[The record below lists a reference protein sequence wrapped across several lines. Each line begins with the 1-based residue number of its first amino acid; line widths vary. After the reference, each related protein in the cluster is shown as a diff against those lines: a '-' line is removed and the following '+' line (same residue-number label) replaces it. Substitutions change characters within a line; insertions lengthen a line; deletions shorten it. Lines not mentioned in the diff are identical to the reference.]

1 MTLGE
6 TMSDQNI
13 KIGLQVSSNGT
24 TEAETKKALGLK
36 AAYDAAASSATKI
49 GGTGGS
55 RAMAAKAAPAGS
67 ELAMQDRT
75 YNQMRGS
82 AGVTGASARDFANQ
96 AQGLG
101 GLVRLYA
108 TYAANLFAVGA
119 AFTALKNAADT
130 TNLVKGLDQLGARSG
145 VALGTLS
152 KQLIEVTDGAISM
165 REAMETVTKA
175 TSSGLSSKQV
185 LELGKVAKVAS
196 QALGIGM
203 EDAVSR
209 LTRGITKLEPEL
221 LDELG
226 IFTKIEPAVQKY
238 AQSIGRAA
246 NSLTDFERRQAFA
259 LAVLEE
265 GTKKFGDIELDANP
279 YNKFL
284 ATLKDVSQ
292 SVLEVINKGIAPL
305 IEYLS
310 KSPTALLTVLGGI
323 AAIIVRQAL
332 PAFGQLRKGLESA
345 AEDARER
352 ALQRARDVE
361 VAREKISQA
370 VIASADKRVE
380 AQVEKINIAEAK
392 ITAIKDGNIKKQSAL
407 YKVLQKDLDDV
418 TERDIKRIEASGKQ
432 LETRGLK
439 DQAQIYKD
447 AAKGIRDYQS
457 ANTDYQKVLE
467 EETKNREKSA
477 KWWSIEGINRDRAAK
492 ANVEATRSSIVANA
506 AYNGSLVGLTRSFI
520 LLNYEIAENGIKGWQ
535 RFTLTV
541 RGGAA
546 IIAGALATVG
556 AAINKVLGV
565 IGILTTIYSV
575 LDSFLDG
582 ASESVGKFDSAV
594 DKAKSSAENLN
605 KTYKEIYKN
614 DPFSAQSV
622 QARGNALMDVADGF
636 SEISNSANQAK
647 KDIEGS
653 WWARIKELATFG
665 GTSRAFGKSIAT
677 QITTILKTIDS
688 PEAKKRIE
696 SIAKEQLGITE
707 LSFDNIAA
715 AARRAGAGSEQ
726 IKKLEDAIKGV
737 ATQAKIAGV
746 ASAQFEEAY
755 KKVSDQLAQ
764 INQKFAVS
772 DDIANFAI
780 NSSNALKALDEE
792 LSQGVTNSAA
802 GLVKALEGIG
812 KGANIFSTLGGE
824 LSLLAEDA
832 KYFASEMSGAAKD
845 TEALTKRLEDLNAK
859 QLKRSDFTRKNKNGI
874 EVNDPDAYNAAV
886 RQLEADRRQ
895 AAQDIAAAQTRQE
908 SARVKLQAVSDKVQS
923 QIPEALARNT
933 ELLGV
938 RLAGQLAKG
947 STQFLQGVYASF
959 DAVPEL
965 VAKSSQLKLREI
977 DAQIANT
984 KAIRDLTVATVLSA
998 AQQKISNAQKGVEQA
1013 QDAGTAARDKAQAD
1027 LATATREYEL
1037 LDTAVRKPQQA
1048 LAMLAEEE
1056 RNATDI
1062 GKRLGGTVK
1071 DLAARTVEFNVA
1083 LQNQNQQRLS
1093 EQLQGQLAT
1102 NNARLKQEQN
1112 LLKLKQDDI
1121 KIEGE
1126 RLQLQISQ
1134 EGIGL
1139 DAKQQLTNQI
1149 AINREKQIELDYQQR
1164 IGEAAKEFADQAIRA
1179 SALTAAEFREQ
1190 APRIAKEFQDKEAL
1204 AAQQRSQSLEQ
1215 VRLNTLKQ
1223 QSDISVERINREET
1237 AYKNRQALDKVALDS
1252 ALELKQ
1258 IRLETEQAVEAA
1270 QLQNLNLSAG
1280 AKSVIDYQATL
1291 RLAGLEAERKKIQAN
1306 AEFERQS
1313 AENTFAIRKVLAK
1326 DTGED
1331 GLTQDTQ
1338 RQIQDILAQE
1348 QAQKATRD
1356 AAVKSADAQYNKAVQ
1371 IAGATKQAALEQQA
1385 YNDQLQLAADISA
1398 SLQGAFEGATGALGQ
1413 FGQNLGSVI
1422 DALARVGELNDKN
1435 AKTSAALDQKRTAA
1449 IETFGLKSKEV
1460 AEIDEQISAQ
1470 NKKSVRDEVTGYAQI
1485 AGSAKKMFK
1494 EKTVAYKLLD
1504 ATEKAMHL
1512 WRMASAIR
1520 EMVMEKAGTAVSLA
1534 ESAKKIGAKVVE
1546 AGTDGVAAVV
1556 KAISAFPPPFNFI
1569 AGAATA
1575 AAVGMLL
1582 SQIGAKSPKAPAGF
1596 GAETAQKVQGTGQ
1609 AYDASGNIV
1618 TRSGGVTGDPTERAD
1633 SIVSS
1638 IEILNTNVFNMLGS
1652 KSSTIAKLL
1661 AGIKDNTA
1669 VFALSLRGRL
1679 PGYAN
1684 MLAPEQVSDT
1694 TGTMSTLGLGLGGAA
1709 GFKLGGFFGGPFG
1722 ALVGGALG
1730 ALAGA
1735 LFGTKTTR
1743 SVEDSGINISGTA
1756 GGLGRGVGTF
1766 ENYANIKTT
1775 KKSFFGGTRV
1785 SYAMQAEQMA
1795 QDSINAASRII
1806 TGINDALVLAG
1817 DALEGS
1823 GTRVVSLLD
1832 QIPIQIKV
1840 SAKGLSAKEYA
1851 EAVTSEI
1858 SVQLNSAAEQVFPYL
1873 VQYNKIGEEMY
1884 ETVSRIVSE
1893 GESLSYG
1900 LKMIGGA
1907 ITETDAAAKVAK
1919 QQDLINY
1926 LGGIKEAGDS
1936 INYYF
1941 ENFISAEE
1949 QYRFNL
1955 GRLTTAFSDASL
1967 TLPKTK
1973 KEFSALVDSVKNVD
1987 SDQARQTLGT
1997 LLTYSEDF
2005 DKLLSASND
2014 LRGEELKSLED
2025 SASKLRDYA
2034 KSLREFNS
2042 SLVTGSLSIATPL
2055 EKFAQLQAE
2064 FTSASGLA
2072 KTGDLA
2078 ALGKLQGLSQDLLTS
2093 GKELW
2098 ASGPKYAELFGTVT
2112 ATLADV
2118 ANFADAKADVQELQL
2133 TALKDT
2139 VSLLSNIDA
2148 NMAALAGGNALQTAA
2163 TGGYRSGL
2171 TLVGE
2176 LGPELVDFQTPG
2188 RVYTADQT
2196 AGMFAQAPNGQ
2207 QFNLVVAE
2215 LQQLRQEVA
2224 TLRKDQQRQTGD
2236 LIVTNYDATNKLAEQ
2251 ITDAVVQTVT
2261 DSSWQ
2266 NRSKPQ
2272 IK

>member
-1 MTLGE
+1 
-6 TMSDQNI
+6 MSNEQI
-13 KIGLQVSSNGT
+13 KIGVVVNSNGT
-24 TEAETKKALGLK
+24 TDAETKRAEKLAS
-36 AAYDAAASSATKI
+36 AYERASKAAASI
-49 GGTGGS
+49 GGTSGS
-55 RAMAAKAAPAGS
+55 RAMAAKAAPVGS
-67 ELAMQDRT
+67 ELVMQDKT

-82 AGVTGASARDFANQ
+82 AGLTGASARDFAAQ
-96 AQGLG
+96 SQGLG

-108 TYAANLFAVGA
+108 TYAANLFAVSA

-152 KQLIEVTDGAISM
+152 KQLVEVTGGAISM
-165 REAMETVTKA
+165 REAMEAVTKA
-175 TSSGLSSKQV
+175 TSSGLSSKQI
-185 LELGKVAKVAS
+185 LELGKVAKTAS

-226 IFTKIEPAVQKY
+226 IFTKIDPAVQKY

-259 LAVLEE
+259 IAVLEE

-279 YNKFL
+279 YSKFL

-292 SVLEVINKGIAPL
+292 SVLEVINKGVAPL

-323 AAIIVRQAL
+323 AAVIVRQAL
-332 PAFGQLRKGLESA
+332 PAFGQLKAGLESA
-345 AEDARER
+345 AESAREK
-352 ALQRARDVE
+352 AIQRARDVE
-361 VAREKISQA
+361 IARQKISEA

-380 AQVEKINIAEAK
+380 DQVEKINIAEAK

-407 YKVLQKDLDDV
+407 YKILQKDLDDV
-418 TERDIKRIEASGKQ
+418 TEKDIKRIEASGKQ

-439 DQAQIYKD
+439 DQAQIYRD
-447 AAKGIRDYQS
+447 AAKGIRDYQT
-457 ANTDYQKVLE
+457 ANADYKIVLE
-467 EETKNREKSA
+467 EETKAREKSA

-492 ANVEATRSSIVANA
+492 ANEEATRSSIVANA

-520 LLNYEIAENGIKGWQ
+520 LLNHEISENGIKGWQ
-535 RFTLTV
+535 RFTLVV

-546 IIAGALATVG
+546 IIAGAISTIG
-556 AAINKVLGV
+556 AALNKLLGV
-565 IGILTTIYSV
+565 FAIFTTIYSI

-582 ASESVGKFDSAV
+582 ASEQVGKFDSAV

-636 SEISNSANQAK
+636 SEVAKGAKDAQAAI
-647 KDIEGS
+647 DGS
-653 WWARIKELATFG
+653 WWAKLKEIITFG
-665 GTSRAFGKSIAT
+665 GTNRAFGKSIAT
-677 QITTILKTIDS
+677 QLTTVLNNLDD
-688 PEAKKRIE
+688 PAAKKRIE
-696 SIAKEQLGITE
+696 SIAREQLGITE

-715 AARRAGAGSEQ
+715 AAKRVGVGSEQ
-726 IKKLEDAIKGV
+726 LKKLEAAIKGV
-737 ATQAKIAGV
+737 ATEAKIAGT
-746 ASAQFEEAY
+746 ATSQFAESY
-755 KKVSDQLAQ
+755 KKVTDQIAQ
-764 INQKFAVS
+764 INQKFAVT
-772 DDIANFAI
+772 DDLANFAI
-780 NSSNALKALDEE
+780 NSANALNSLNDL
-792 LSQGVTNSAA
+792 LSQGVTKSAE
-802 GLVKALEGIG
+802 GLATALSGISRG
-812 KGANIFSTLGGE
+812 SNIFGSLSSE
-824 LSLLAEDA
+824 LAPLAEETKFFAKQMADA
-832 KYFASEMSGAAKD
+832 AKQTKELEQKVAELKTKRINRADYIIQDGRNNNQLDEAKFNRAREQLVRDREQAAKD
-845 TEALTKRLEDLNAK
+845 L
-859 QLKRSDFTRKNKNGI
+859 
-874 EVNDPDAYNAAV
+874 V
-886 RQLEADRRQ
+886 
-895 AAQDIAAAQTRQE
+895 AAQQRGKVAET
-908 SARVKLQAVSDKVQS
+908 KLQALSDKVQS
-923 QIPEALARNT
+923 AIPEALAKST

-947 STQFLQGVYASF
+947 ADQFLQGVYASF

-965 VAKSSQLKLREI
+965 VAKSSQLKLQEI

-984 KAIRDLTVATVLSA
+984 KALRDLTTATVLSA
-998 AQQKISNAQKGVEQA
+998 AQQKLTNAQKGVELA
-1013 QDAGTAARDKAQAD
+1013 QDAGTAARDAAAGE
-1027 LATATREYEL
+1027 LATAQQEYKL
-1037 LDTAVRKPQQA
+1037 LETAIKKPQEA
-1048 LAMLAEEE
+1048 LKLLADEE
-1056 RNATDI
+1056 RNSTDI
-1062 GKRLGGTVK
+1062 GKRLGSTVR
-1071 DLAARTVEFNVA
+1071 DLAERTVAYN
-1083 LQNQNQQRLS
+1083 LSLRQLNQQRLS
-1093 EQLQGQLAT
+1093 ETLQGQVST
-1102 NNARLKQEQN
+1102 NNARIKQEQN
-1112 LLKLKQDDI
+1112 LLKIKQEEV

-1126 RLQLQISQ
+1126 RLQLEISQ

-1139 DAKQQLTNQI
+1139 DAKQQLTDQI
-1149 AINREKQIELDYQQR
+1149 AINKQKQIELDYQQKLA
-1164 IGEAAKEFADQAIRA
+1164 EAAREFADQAIRA
-1179 SALTAAEFREQ
+1179 SALPAAEFRKE
-1190 APRIAKEFQDKEAL
+1190 APRIAKEFQDKQAL
-1204 AAQQRSQSLEQ
+1204 AAQQKSQALEQ
-1215 VRLNTLKQ
+1215 TRLATLKQ
-1223 QSDISVERINREET
+1223 QSDIELERINRQET
-1237 AYKNRQALDKVALDS
+1237 SYKNRQALDKIALDS

-1258 IRLETEQAVEAA
+1258 INLETQQGVASAA
-1270 QLQNLNLSAG
+1270 LENLNLSAG
-1280 AKSVIDYQATL
+1280 ARSIIEYQAAL
-1291 RLAGLEAERKKIQAN
+1291 RLAGLESERKKIQAN
-1306 AEFERQS
+1306 AEFERQA

-1338 RQIQDILAQE
+1338 RQIENILAQE
-1348 QAQKATRD
+1348 QAQKAGRD
-1356 AAVKSADAQYNKAVQ
+1356 AAIKAADAQYNKTVQ
-1371 IAGATKQAALEQQA
+1371 IAGATKQAALDQQA
-1385 YNDQLQLAADISA
+1385 YNDQLQLAADISG

-1435 AKTSAALDQKRTAA
+1435 AKTSAALDEKRTAA
-1449 IETFGLKSKEV
+1449 IETFGLQSKEV
-1460 AEIDEQISAQ
+1460 AEIDTQISAQ
-1470 NKKSVRDEVTGYAQI
+1470 KKKSVRDEVTGYAQI

-1582 SQIGAKSPKAPAGF
+1582 SQIGAKTPKAPSGF
-1596 GAETAQKVQGTGQ
+1596 GAEAAQKVQGTGQ
-1609 AYDASGNIV
+1609 AYDAAGNIV
-1618 TRSGGVTGDPTERAD
+1618 TRSGGVTGDPAERAD

-1661 AGIKDNTA
+1661 TGIKDNTA

-1684 MLAPEQVSDT
+1684 MLAPDQVSDT
-1694 TGTMSTLGLGLGGAA
+1694 TGATTGLGLATGAAA
-1709 GFKLGGFFGGPFG
+1709 GFKMGGFFGGPFG

-1730 ALAGA
+1730 ALVGA

-1743 SVEDSGINISGTA
+1743 SVEDSGVDIRGTA

-1785 SYAMQAEQMA
+1785 SYSTQAEQMA
-1795 QDSINAASRII
+1795 QESVDAATKIIGSIN
-1806 TGINDALVLAG
+1806 GALVLAG
-1817 DALEGS
+1817 EAIEGS
-1823 GTRVVSLLD
+1823 GKRVVDLLD

-1851 EAVTSEI
+1851 EAVTAEI
-1858 SVQLNSAAEQVFPYL
+1858 SVQLNNAAEQVFPYL
-1873 VQYNKIGEEMY
+1873 TKYNRIGEEMY

-1893 GESLSYG
+1893 GENLSYG
-1900 LKMIGGA
+1900 LSMIGAA
-1907 ITETDAAAKVAK
+1907 ITETDNAAKVAK
-1919 QQDLINY
+1919 QQDLIKY
-1926 LGGIKEAGDS
+1926 LGGIQAAGDS

-1941 ENFISAEE
+1941 ENFIGAEE

-1955 GRLTTAFSDASL
+1955 NRLNTAFNQANI
-1967 TLPKTK
+1967 TLPRTK

-1987 SDQARQTLGT
+1987 SDAARETLAA
-1997 LLTYSEDF
+1997 LLTYSQDF
-2005 DKLLSASND
+2005 DKLVSTSNE
-2014 LRGEELKSLED
+2014 LRSEELKNLED
-2025 SASKLRDYA
+2025 SSSKLRDYA
-2034 KSLREFNS
+2034 KSLREFNK
-2042 SLVTGSLSIATPL
+2042 SLVTGSLSVATPL

-2078 ALGKLQGLSQDLLTS
+2078 ALGKLQGASQDLLTS
-2093 GKELW
+2093 AQGLW
-2098 ASGPKYAELFGTVT
+2098 ASGPKYQELFQYVT
-2112 ATLADV
+2112 STLADV
-2118 ANFADAKADVQELQL
+2118 ANFADAKADVQDLQL

-2139 VSLLSNIDA
+2139 VMLLGNIDA
-2148 NMAALAGGNALQTAA
+2148 NIANLTGGNALQTAA
-2163 TGGYRSGL
+2163 VGGYRSGL

-2176 LGPELVDFQTPG
+2176 LGPELVDFQNPG

-2196 AGMFAQAPNGQ
+2196 AGMFAQAPGSGQ
-2207 QFNLVVAE
+2207 QFSLMVRE

-2224 TLRKDQQRQTGD
+2224 TLRKDQQKQTGD

-2251 ITDAVVQTVT
+2251 IAEAVVQTVA
-2261 DSSWQ
+2261 DSDWQ
-2266 NRSKPQ
+2266 TRNKPQ